1 MSASFSRAR
10 LMEQG
15 LALGAYL
22 EELLNDATPVAATV
36 AAGAATQL
44 SQAGASDPVAAP
56 ATQSYEPAPARDRL
70 QVRVFEVAGLSLAVP
85 VARVKEVVTSQSR
98 YTPLSDP
105 VPLLLGVLASAAG
118 ESRVVDTARLI
129 LPQDR
134 SMQAGE
140 NPGRQVGPFV
150 VLDAGH
156 WALACARIGA
166 VIELQDSD
174 VRWRTAA
181 GKRPWLAGT
190 VMKQMCALL
199 DIDALIGLLDDRM
212 AR

>member
-1 MSASFSRAR
+1 
-10 LMEQG
+10 L
-15 LALGAYL
+15 
-22 EELLNDATPVAATV
+22 D
-36 AAGAATQL
+36 
-44 SQAGASDPVAAP
+44 
-56 ATQSYEPAPARDRL
+56 
-70 QVRVFEVAGLSLAVP
+70 VAGLSLAVP
-85 VARVKEVVTSQSR
+85 VARVKEVVTAQSSLR
-98 YTPLSDP
+98 PLSDP
-105 VPLLLGVLASAAG
+105 APLLLGVLASAAG

-134 SMQAGE
+134 SMQERE
-140 NPGRQVGPFV
+140 NTGRQAGPFV
-150 VLDAGH
+150 VLDDGQ
-156 WALACARIGA
+156 WALACTRIGA
-166 VIELQDSD
+166 VIELQDSE